1 LLLIKKR
8 VRKMTPS
15 IWLISILFV
24 VISMLVSGVLKG
36 KFAKYSRV
44 PLTAGLTGREVAMKM
59 LRDNGIYD
67 VQVVSTNGFLS
78 DHYDPATKKVNLS
91 EDVYNGISVASAAV
105 AAHECGHAVQ
115 HAAAYQWLTLRSKL
129 VPVVMFSS
137 GIVQWILLLGILMIN
152 AFPALLLI
160 GIILF
165 GLTTLFSVITLP
177 VELDASRR
185 ALAWLNRANITDAR
199 EYPMAKDAL
208 KWAALT
214 YVVAALASIATLVQ
228 YIMIFLGGRN
238 RD

>member
-1 LLLIKKR
+1 
-8 VRKMTPS
+8 MTPE
-15 IWLISILFV
+15 IWMVSILFI
-24 VISMLVSGVLKG
+24 VISMVVSGVLKG

-44 PLTAGLTGREVAMKM
+44 PLTAGLTGRDVAMKM

-67 VQVVSTNGFLS
+67 VQVRSSNGFLS
-78 DHYDPATKKVNLS
+78 DHYDPATKTVNLS
-91 EDVYNGISVASAAV
+91 PDVYNGISVASAAV

-115 HAAAYQWLTLRSKL
+115 HANAYQWLTLRSKL

-137 GIVQWILLLGILMIN
+137 GIVQWILLLGVLMIH
-152 AFPALLLI
+152 AFTGLLLI

-185 ALAWLNRANITDAR
+185 ALAWLNSSNITDAR
-199 EYPMAKDAL
+199 EYPQAKDAL

-228 YIMIFLGGRN
+228 YIMIFLGGRS